1 MFLYCVPDSCLLC
14 YPTPI
19 CKKCRTGLNET
30 PGQGV
35 KYFGRQI
42 EYPCQRDDEI
52 HLNYLKERILT
63 YGLSRAGL
71 HLARPGSLAPLAPLA
86 FSAPKAGSRCRE
98 APGGSSMLWRRLY
111 FEKPTR
117 MPCLMDKWCSW
128 LVTLSRNR
136 SSTVRKFST
145 RPSTLKEF
153 DEN

>member
-19 CKKCRTGLNET
+19 CKKCPTGLNET

-35 KYFGRQI
+35 KYSRRQI

-52 HLNYLKERILT
+52 HLNCLKERILT

-86 FSAPKAGSRCRE
+86 FSAQKAGSRCRE
-98 APGGSSMLWRRLY
+98 APGWRVNNRVWTGGGFSPSNLDAML
-111 FEKPTR
+111 
-117 MPCLMDKWCSW
+117 DGQVVQ
-128 LVTLSRNR
+128 LVGHFQLEQ
-136 SSTVRKFST
+136 VVHC
-145 RPSTLKEF
+145 E
-153 DEN
+153 EV